1 MPLTLMYI
9 TNEPDIAQIAEN
21 AGIDRIFVDLET
33 IGKEERQH
41 NMDTV
46 KSSHTVADIRKV
58 KRILGKAELL
68 VRINKIHTGSEKEIQ
83 EVIRQGADIIMLPYF
98 KTVEEVKIFL
108 GFTAGRV
115 KTDLLVETP
124 EAVEC
129 LDQILALEGID
140 EIHVGI
146 NDLHLGYHRK
156 FMFELLAD
164 GTVEKIC
171 EKADKCGLKYGFG
184 GIARIGCGELPAERI
199 IREHYRLG
207 STKAIVSRSF
217 CDTGKITDRDE
228 IRWIFDEGIAEIR
241 ALEKEVAGEKEQ
253 ENSRYF
259 EENRREVI
267 KIVDKII
274 GKDAG
279 GK

>member
-1 MPLTLMYI
+1 MTLNDLEEQVERIYIDMENELLLNIAKKLSAGKPMEVDKWDEVNQQPLVGSGEV
-9 TNEPDIAQIAEN
+9 NEWQLQRLKELNGLNEEN
-21 AGIDRIFVDLET
+21 A
-33 IGKEERQH
+33 
-41 NMDTV
+41 
-46 KSSHTVADIRKV
+46 
-58 KRILGKAELL
+58 
-68 VRINKIHTGSEKEIQ
+68 KIIAKYSG
-83 EVIRQGADIIMLPYF
+83 

-108 GFTAGRV
+108 DFTAGRV

-228 IRWIFDEGIAEIR
+228 IRRIFDEGIAEIR

-279 GK
+279 EK